1 MTKGHNNPPVILELT
16 PEEAAFLRDNCKSN
30 IAFGLDA
37 LQRLTSRDLQE
48 RMVGNIAMFEAISA
62 KISA

>member
-16 PEEAAFLRDNCKSN
+16 SEEAAFLRDNCESN
-30 IAFGLDA
+30 IAFGRDA
-37 LQRLTSRDLQE
+37 VQQLTSRDLQE
-48 RMVGNIAMFEAISA
+48 RMVGNIEMFKAIKA

>member
-1 MTKGHNNPPVILELT
+1 MTKGHNNPPVTLELT
-16 PEEAAFLRDNCKSN
+16 PEEAAFLRDNCESN
-30 IAFGLDA
+30 IVFGLDT

-48 RMVGNIAMFEAISA
+48 RMIGNIEMFKAIKA

>member
-16 PEEAAFLRDNCKSN
+16 SEEAAFLRDNCESN

-37 LQRLTSRDLQE
+37 LQQLTSRDLQE
-48 RMVGNIAMFEAISA
+48 RMVGNIEMFKAIKA